1 MPVSLR
7 DARNYPEGRRWI
19 ESVFPEYLE
28 DLSDV
33 GSNTSL
39 FPVKGEFG
47 DREPDMLVR
56 WFRDDR
62 AYPLLILK
70 DEKPAG
76 FAVVSRP
83 LPTPRMQLDFHMA
96 EFFIASDHRRLGVG
110 RDAVTLIFKRFTGKW
125 EVTETHSNKGAVA
138 FWRSVVRRLF
148 NNQYKERI
156 ENGEIKQY
164 FDSVLLQGK

>member
-1 MPVSLR
+1 VAVSLR
-7 DARNYPEGRRWI
+7 DARHYPEGRRWI
-19 ESVFPEYLE
+19 ESVFPDYLE

-39 FPVKGEFG
+39 FPVKGEYG

-70 DEKPAG
+70 DDKPAG

-83 LPTPRMQLDFHMA
+83 LPTPRGQLDFHMA
-96 EFFIASDHRRLGVG
+96 EFFVSNHQRRLGIG
-110 RDAVTLIFKRFTGKW
+110 RDAVTLIFKRFAGKW
-125 EVTETHSNKGAVA
+125 EVTETHTNKSAVA
-138 FWRSVVRRLF
+138 FWRSVVRQLF
-148 NNQYKERI
+148 KDKFKERI

-164 FDSVLLQGK
+164 FDSTPLQGT